1 MFVFSG
7 QPQLE
12 PWRLE
17 TQGKKGLHIYM
28 KVISGRFEHLI
39 ENPCSDEL
47 WCLVVMIYEDD
58 GGGGDDDGGGR
69 EDDGGG
75 REDGD
80 EDSDYGGESLVIF
93 ILSKVR

>member
-58 GGGGDDDGGGR
+58 GGGGGKMMVAVGKMAMKI
-69 EDDGGG
+69 
-75 REDGD
+75 
-80 EDSDYGGESLVIF
+80 VIM
-93 ILSKVR
+93 VVNHW